1 MLSFESYPD
10 CTNCSLYET
19 AKSPGLPTRPLYD
32 GQQVIK
38 DRALLFVGQSP
49 GYQEN
54 KAGKIFVGYIG
65 QLLRKMVEAAE
76 LSQYCDIYLSNA
88 TRCQPPQGG
97 DVSQSQVR
105 ACRNFLYD
113 DVITLQCYY
122 EEVILVGL
130 GAKACYSISNLSSLN
145 KALKQQ
151 GSRTKLF
158 TINGAVVLLKDDGIP
173 PAPGRIKFKENISL
187 HNHPR
192 MFFTYHPALLH
203 PMRKPALVRAV
214 EAHFVLLRRYL
225 EGKFIPNEDIEEPEL
240 GIPVPNKLPCVVSCD
255 IETYGILEGKEQT
268 VFNPIKSKYIDGVD
282 FKDQVVCVNFS
293 WRDFDEQIYSAE
305 YVFNNPKHLRIIR
318 QWFQAICQE
327 NIVLVGQN
335 FKFDLMFLASADTE
349 LRYWIDPRRLKVDDT
364 LILSFLLYEQ
374 QPEKGLKELSML
386 MGISDYSKMLI
397 DGKHGCAKSPWDK
410 DLHKYNGVDGVTTL
424 KLREELLVR
433 IAERYGDDSEKLSDV
448 CAWMRNTIVWDTFD
462 LDLNGSALNIP
473 KLERFHLEQSNICKS
488 LLVDTEKYYGI
499 KLAGKGSDKPLRSFF
514 LECVE
519 LTDLAGDSRVKYT
532 EKTKNIS
539 IGVENANLLKKHLP
553 MGEHL
558 QIISNFQEFKEGSK
572 IVNTYTKP
580 LLEKPRKG
588 IVTRRGNIGMVYP
601 SWYPIPSYFDRGGA
615 SDDAVG
621 GQTQGRFSCKKP
633 ARQTEPHSIRDCST
647 SRWEGGKLAEYDYNQ
662 DHLRMAALLSGDP
675 PLMEVYSKEGESVH
689 LKTAAVIFP
698 NIFCADFKEKYPKE
712 YTATKSLNFLVIFKG
727 GPGALQSLVLRD
739 TGVELDLPFCERAI
753 RVWYEQHPVYKKW
766 QDSIIDLAAKQGYL
780 VLPTGWSRTF
790 GLGPSGVVNY
800 TNEICNFMHQT
811 PCAQL
816 LQAAH
821 YQIILEFR
829 DLHLKTLICLQIYDA
844 LFADIYPGEE
854 EVVDEIIIRNMER
867 NTVLDIFYK
876 WTGRYVPWTVEKK
889 EYKL

>member
-1 MLSFESYPD
+1 MIEFESHPD
-10 CTNCSLYET
+10 CTKCTLCESATNV
-19 AKSPGLPTRPLYD
+19 GIPTRPLYD
-32 GQQVIK
+32 SQQVNQGET
-38 DRALLFVGQSP
+38 ALLIVGQNP
-49 GYQEN
+49 GVNEDKSTQAN
-54 KAGKIFVGYIG
+54 PNGKSWIGYTG
-65 QLLRKMVEAAE
+65 QLLTKFIGAAR
-76 LSQYCDIYLSNA
+76 LRDYCDVYLANA
-88 TRCQPPQGG
+88 CRCRHPQGG
-97 DVSQSQVR
+97 DVSQGQVR
-105 ACRNFLYD
+105 ACRNYLD
-113 DVITLQCYY
+113 EDIRTLSEVYK
-122 EEVILVGL
+122 EVILFAI
-130 GAKACYSISNLSSLN
+130 GAKGAYSVTNCSSL
-145 KALKQQ
+145 KETFKKQ
-151 GSRTKLF
+151 GSLSIF
-158 TINGAVVLLKDDGIP
+158 SPDVANLLKGKWGIRVFSTFHL
-173 PAPGRIKFKENISL
+173 A
-187 HNHPR
+187 
-192 MFFTYHPALLH
+192 MLH

-240 GIPVPNKLPCVVSCD
+240 GIPVPKELPCVVSCD

-268 VFNPIKSKYIDGVD
+268 VFNPVKSKYIDGVD
-282 FKDQVVCVNFS
+282 FVDQVVCVNFS
-293 WRDFDEQIYSAE
+293 WRNYDGKMHSAE
-305 YVFNNPKHLRIIR
+305 YVFSNPKHLRIIR
-318 QWFQAICQE
+318 QWFQEISRRK
-327 NIVLVGQN
+327 ITLVGQN

-386 MGISDYSKMLI
+386 MGISDYSKMKVT
-397 DGKHGCAKSPWDK
+397 GKSGNVKSPWDK
-410 DLHKYNGVDGVTTL
+410 ELHKYNGVDGVTTL
-424 KLREELLVR
+424 KLREELLAR
-433 IAERYGDDSEKLSDV
+433 IAERYGADSEKLSDECV
-448 CAWMRNTIVWDTFD
+448 WMRNAIVWDTFD
-462 LDLNGSALNIP
+462 LDLNGSALDIE
-473 KLERFHLEQSNICKS
+473 KLTKFHNEENARCQE
-488 LLVDTEKYYGI
+488 LLADTEREYGI

-519 LTDLAGDSRVKYT
+519 LTDLAGDSRVTYT

-558 QIISNFQEFKEGSK
+558 QIVSNFQEYKERSK

-580 LLEKPRKG
+580 LLFKPRSG
-588 IVTRRGNIGMVYP
+588 IVTRSKGHGMVYP
-601 SWYPIPSYFDRGGA
+601 SWYPIPSYFERGGS
-615 SDDAVG
+615 SDAKVG
-621 GQTQGRFSCKKP
+621 GQTQGRFSCKQP
-633 ARQTEPHSIRDCST
+633 ARQTEPPSIRDCST
-647 SRWEGGKLAEYDYNQ
+647 SRWDGGNLVEYDYNQ

-698 NIFCADFKEKYPKE
+698 DIFCPDFKEKYPKE

-727 GPGALQSLVLRD
+727 GAEALQSLVLRD
-739 TGVELDLPFCERAI
+739 TGVELDISFCVKAI
-753 RVWYEQHPVYKKW
+753 RMWYDKHPVYKKW

-790 GLGPSGVVNY
+790 GLGPSGVANY

-821 YQIILEFR
+821 YQIIHEFR

-889 EYKL
+889 RYKI